1 MLFPMLATRARSAVP
16 KHFIFFILQHYLNL
30 YSLVHT
36 QRRFFV
42 KFFLISVNATLFAMP
57 AMRAMSKSLC
67 VLAVV
72 AQPDELLPR
81 VQRTLTKP

>member
-1 MLFPMLATRARSAVP
+1 MLATRARSAGP
-16 KHFIFFILQHYLNL
+16 FFFIISQHYLNL

-36 QRRFFV
+36 RRRFFV
-42 KFFLISVNATLFAMP
+42 KFCFGFFFLVEATLFAMP

-72 AQPDELLPR
+72 ALTDELLPPVHR
-81 VQRTLTKP
+81 SLTKP